1 MSLFPEAQVRRRQ
14 PEQFNIEHS
23 VFLCDQRSLSFTT
36 EAVSSPYLLFTSL
49 SQDLAPFTTRQ
60 SSTPAGQ
67 AGAAGGA
74 SRETLRR
81 GLIAM
86 RWRSEARFY
95 HTYCILLSYFLQFDG
110 RGSQY
115 LHICLPL
122 ALALPVRVL
131 RVAPA
136 SAAACTTST
145 RSDSAF
151 WQLPLSSFLSPYT
164 QLSCTIESSD
174 TTYSSIAESIRLR
187 AQ

>member
-14 PEQFNIEHS
+14 PEQFNTDHS

-49 SQDLAPFTTRQ
+49 SQDLGPFTTRQ

-74 SRETLRR
+74 SRETLQR

-95 HTYCILLSYFLQFDG
+95 HT
-110 RGSQY
+110 
-115 LHICLPL
+115 LPT
-122 ALALPVRVL
+122 
-131 RVAPA
+131 A
-136 SAAACTTST
+136 SFYRTSSSLMVEEVNTCT
-145 RSDSAF
+145 SAF
-151 WQLPLSSFLSPYT
+151 PFPFPFQCGCSESHLLQPPPAQPQHVLT
-164 QLSCTIESSD
+164 QLSGSFHSPASFHRTHSSR
-174 TTYSSIAESIRLR
+174 APLR
-187 AQ
+187 APTPPTHP